1 MPVLTGK
8 LPNQIPTNQDLG
20 QMAFQDPQSV
30 VLKPSNSAT
39 PQSIGDVVFQRTS
52 DTNITIKSKAADGTV
67 KSFELKID
75 RTINAGSSVSYETE
89 TFQISIPACVEYEKI
104 IIQEKGNVYQNCKG
118 DIVVSIQIEY
128 ISPFSRRG
136 NDLIYSKNLTLKES
150 LCGFSFDIL
159 HANGDTITIEEH
171 SVFKPGS
178 KKIMPGLGMRKEQ
191 QLVGDLIIEFSVDFP
206 ESLTTEQV
214 ELLRTI
220 L

>member
-1 MPVLTGK
+1 M
-8 LPNQIPTNQDLG
+8 
-20 QMAFQDPQSV
+20 
-30 VLKPSNSAT
+30 
-39 PQSIGDVVFQRTS
+39 
-52 DTNITIKSKAADGTV
+52 
-67 KSFELKID
+67 
-75 RTINAGSSVSYETE
+75 
-89 TFQISIPACVEYEKI
+89 
-104 IIQEKGNVYQNCKG
+104 
-118 DIVVSIQIEY
+118 
-128 ISPFSRRG
+128 
-136 NDLIYSKNLTLKES
+136 IYSKNLTLKES

-220 L
+220 LWVDLYQLI